1 MDSYDIDDYTD
12 EELIKIL
19 ELDDPTDMVLESRIV
34 SLIKKYDEYDDGTPE
49 KKLYGFFND
58 VYDRF
63 FYNIDNYTD
72 EELIEDILLLENP
85 TSLQLETKIVDK
97 IVDLIKKIPN
107 PSTREYRKNL
117 NFYNDIYDRF
127 FDEMYVETSGDI
139 FNEVTGE
146 VERDSNIDETEY
158 SETTGQIVVES
169 ESERPTRPDQIT
181 GDGTNIQVTKQLDL
195 AKGLVNPL
203 LNQTIRRIIS
213 IDSQYRPNRNET
225 LSGEF
230 TFNLSDPLRDV
241 VSLKL
246 YSVGIPY
253 TWYTVNNNF
262 GSNFIIL
269 QGNSPGINNDNY
281 TYQIQ
286 VVPGNYIASRLI
298 ETVNTSL
305 TAIKNSITD
314 ASFGNTK
321 FIYDSASAK
330 TTFTFEYEKIFTE
343 SAYYLEFPYWT
354 SPIDTAVN
362 NPASPGERYKS
373 IPGFLGFNE
382 NRYYFNAIQSS
393 RILPQTEPDPEHE
406 FTVTSEDQTITIKH
420 MQSDNA
426 TIINTYYLNMNLDTT
441 NTYTRTELIN
451 HLTEKLSASSFL
463 TGSSIQRIDIK
474 DLNKAN
480 EGYAYF
486 NLTLQFNREEIA
498 NTTLSKMHVEFPNT
512 SSTSVW
518 RDCFEFRDL
527 SYVVGE
533 IKGETE
539 PIDQELE
546 EIVVPEPEPDIPSY
560 EIRCIHPDFSLST
573 NDYIGTL
580 DSDTYTLNEIVS
592 HMQSKLQEH
601 PQDEVDNENSAF
613 LLTNDAKL
621 ELQLKIEKKF
631 TNENYSVL
639 LQTDTSQTPPSQT
652 SFLYNVLD
660 LSQNMNSIA
669 GVNSSYNSIFP
680 RNATYS
686 IDSSFVMNVYPSQDT
701 TNTNS
706 GNQNQPPYIVNIS
719 DFFPIELEVPTLID
733 VSINGFDS
741 NNLITFNDY
750 RYIAPFFNQLFERFQ
765 DSDGDYTLQG
775 TTLEITERDTD
786 NLDVILTFVTNKSI
800 PVDQYEVQFID
811 PDLTNTDTKNF
822 WVKELNLP
830 NNNLVAN
837 SPSRGGGIPLTPS
850 TSSLF
855 LVTDEVYRATLSEN
869 PVLFEYIIIDDT
881 NNSFKIVPHEEG
893 VVDSTGDNDYLF
905 SIPNAKYTRTE
916 LLDAINTELQSY
928 TTPNNGLSSD
938 SQIEIVTSASS
949 SSSTQKAKISI
960 SIDRKYIPTDFKLIC
975 YDEDAFVKC
984 YAGVSSVRNT
994 TPDAT
999 LGWLLGFHK
1008 RTTYDLSDTTI
1019 TDYTFTPSASA
1030 TYNELVIVGDS
1041 VVTTD
1046 LYNKLFIV
1054 LDDYNQS
1061 RLNDGLVTNI
1071 PNEDI
1076 NPLPSYATRNRI
1088 ICNPITGVENHDLD
1102 QATSGGSR
1110 LTGSK
1115 ATAASSIAQ
1124 SKNYGNPARGV
1135 GPFAKDVF
1143 AVIPIKTNS
1152 LQSGQTYTEFGG
1164 TLQSQERIYFGPV
1177 NISRMT
1183 VRLLTDRG
1191 DVINL
1196 NGSDWNFS
1204 LIAEQLYQSNV

>member
-1 MDSYDIDDYTD
+1 MASYD
-12 EELIKIL
+12 
-19 ELDDPTDMVLESRIV
+19 
-34 SLIKKYDEYDDGTPE
+34 
-49 KKLYGFFND
+49 
-58 VYDRF
+58 
-63 FYNIDNYTD
+63 IDNYTD
-72 EELIEDILLLENP
+72 EELIEDILRLENP
-85 TSLQLETKIVDK
+85 TSFELESRIVS
-97 IVDLIKKIPN
+97 LIEKYY
-107 PSTREYRKNL
+107 EYGDGTSEKTL
-117 NFYNDIYDRF
+117 YDFFNDVYDRF
-127 FDEMYVETSGDI
+127 FDTRYNHIAPSSPLNMMDIETSGDI

-158 SETTGQIVVES
+158 SETTGQIEVDPNPMFVES
-169 ESERPTRPDQIT
+169 ESQRPTRPEQIT
-181 GDGTNIQVTKQLDL
+181 GDSTNIQVTKQLDL

-314 ASFGNTK
+314 ASFGNTE
-321 FIYDSASAK
+321 FRYDSASAK

-343 SAYYLEFPYWT
+343 SAYYLEFLYWT
-354 SPIDTAVN
+354 SPIDTADN

-393 RILPQTEPDPEHE
+393 RTLPQTEPDPELE

-420 MQSDNA
+420 MQSDNT
-426 TIINTYYLNMNLDTT
+426 TIINAYDLSLVIG
-441 NTYTRTELIN
+441 TYTRTALID
-451 HLTEKLSASSFL
+451 HLNEKLGEAEFL
-463 TGSSIQRIDIK
+463 TGSSIQRIDIT
-474 DLNKAN
+474 DSNKAN
-480 EGYAYF
+480 VESAYF
-486 NLTLQFNREEIA
+486 NLTLQFNREVIT
-498 NTTLSKMHVEFPNT
+498 NTTLSKMHVEFPT
-512 SSTSVW
+512 PTPPSTSIW
-518 RDCFEFRDL
+518 SECFEFHDL

-539 PIDQELE
+539 PIDQEVE
-546 EIVVPEPEPDIPSY
+546 EIVVPPEPYIPRY
-560 EIRCIHPDFSLST
+560 EIRCIHPDFSFNTT

-580 DSDTYTLNEIVS
+580 DSDTGTNTYNLNGIVS
-592 HMQSKLQEH
+592 HMQSKLEEH

-652 SFLYNVLD
+652 SFLYNVLN
-660 LSQNMNSIA
+660 LSQNMNNIA
-669 GVNSSYNSIFP
+669 GVNSSYSSIFP
-680 RNATYS
+680 RNSTYS
-686 IDSSFVMNVYPSQDT
+686 IDSSFVMNVYPSQDI

-706 GNQNQPPYIVNIS
+706 GNQYQPPYIVNIS
-719 DFFPIELEVPTLID
+719 DFLPIEFEDPTIPQTSPPNLYT
-733 VSINGFDS
+733 VSEFDS

-765 DSDGDYTLQG
+765 DSDGDYTLHG
-775 TTLEITERDTD
+775 TTLEITERDDD
-786 NLDVILTFVTNKSI
+786 NQNLYVTLTFVTNKSI

-811 PDLTNTDTKNF
+811 PDTTNTGTDNF

-837 SPSRGGGIPLTPS
+837 SPSRGQGIPLTSNPNPNPNP
-850 TSSLF
+850 TPTL
-855 LVTDEVYRATLSEN
+855 TDEVYRATLSASSI
-869 PVLFEYIIIDDT
+869 LFEYIIIDDT

-938 SQIEIVTSASS
+938 SQIEIVTGSS
-949 SSSTQKAKISI
+949 SMQRAKISI
-960 SIDRKYIPTDFKLIC
+960 NIDRKYIPTDFKLIC

-1019 TDYTFTPSASA
+1019 TDYEFTPSASA
-1030 TYNELVIVGDS
+1030 SATYNQLVIIGDS

-1071 PNEDI
+1071 PTEEV

-1124 SKNYGNPARGV
+1124 SKTYGNPARGV

>member
-1 MDSYDIDDYTD
+1 MDSYD
-12 EELIKIL
+12 
-19 ELDDPTDMVLESRIV
+19 
-34 SLIKKYDEYDDGTPE
+34 
-49 KKLYGFFND
+49 
-58 VYDRF
+58 
-63 FYNIDNYTD
+63 IDNYTD
-72 EELIEDILLLENP
+72 EELIEDILRLENP
-85 TSLQLETKIVDK
+85 TSFELESR
-97 IVDLIKKIPN
+97 IVDLIEKYDGYGDGTSEK
-107 PSTREYRKNL
+107 TL
-117 NFYNDIYDRF
+117 HGFFNDVYDRF
-127 FDEMYVETSGDI
+127 FDTRYNRIAQSSPLNMMEIETSGDI

-158 SETTGQIVVES
+158 SETTGQIEVDPNPMFVES
-169 ESERPTRPDQIT
+169 ESKRPEQIT
-181 GDGTNIQVTKQLDL
+181 GDSTNIQVTKQLDL

-213 IDSQYRPNRNET
+213 IDSQYRPNRTET

-262 GSNFIIL
+262 GSNFMIL

-314 ASFGNTK
+314 ASFGNTE
-321 FIYDSASAK
+321 FRYDSASAK

-354 SPIDTAVN
+354 SPIDTADN

-393 RILPQTEPDPEHE
+393 RTLPQTDSDPNPQ
-406 FTVTSEDQTITIKH
+406 FPVTSEDQTITIKH

-426 TIINTYYLNMNLDTT
+426 TIIKTYYLNMNLDTT
-441 NTYTRTELIN
+441 NTYTRTELRD
-451 HLTEKLSASSFL
+451 HLNKKLGDAEFL
-463 TGSSIQRIDIK
+463 TGSSIQRIDII
-474 DLNKAN
+474 DSNKAN
-480 EGYAYF
+480 AGSAYF
-486 NLTLQFNREEIA
+486 NLTLQFNREVIT
-498 NTTLSKMHVEFPNT
+498 NTTLSKMHVEFPTPT
-512 SSTSVW
+512 SPSTSIW
-518 RDCFEFRDL
+518 SDCFHFHDL

-539 PIDQELE
+539 PIDQEVE
-546 EIVVPEPEPDIPSY
+546 EIVVPSSNIPRY
-560 EIRCIHPDFSLST
+560 EIRCIHPDFSFNPT

-580 DSDTYTLNEIVS
+580 DSDTYTLNGIVS

-613 LLTNDAKL
+613 ILTNDAKL

-631 TNENYSVL
+631 TNDNYSVL
-639 LQTDTSQTPPSQT
+639 LQTDTSHTPPSQT
-652 SFLYNVLD
+652 SFLYNVLN
-660 LSQNMNSIA
+660 LQQNMNNIA
-669 GVNSSYNSIFP
+669 GVNSSYSSFFP

-686 IDSSFVMNVYPSQDT
+686 IDSSFVMNVYPSQDI

-719 DFFPIELEVPTLID
+719 NFLPIEFEDPTILPQTSPPTLYT
-733 VSINGFDS
+733 VSGFDS

-765 DSDGDYTLQG
+765 DDSDGDYTLQG

-786 NLDVILTFVTNKSI
+786 NQNLYVTLTFVTNKSI

-811 PDLTNTDTKNF
+811 PDTNNTGTDNF

-830 NNNLVAN
+830 NNLVAN
-837 SPSRGGGIPLTPS
+837 SPLRGGGIPLT
-850 TSSLF
+850 SSLF
-855 LVTDEVYRATLSEN
+855 SVTGEVYRATLSASSI
-869 PVLFEYIIIDDT
+869 LFEYIIIDDT

-916 LLDAINTELQSY
+916 LLDAINAELQTY

-938 SQIEIVTSASS
+938 SQIEIVSG

-999 LGWLLGFHK
+999 LGWLLGFHQ
-1008 RTTYDLSDTTI
+1008 RTTYDLSDTRI
-1019 TDYTFTPSASA
+1019 TDYTFTPLASLSASA
-1030 TYNELVIVGDS
+1030 TYNQLVIVGDS

-1071 PNEDI
+1071 PNGDV

>member
-1 MDSYDIDDYTD
+1 MDS
-12 EELIKIL
+12 
-19 ELDDPTDMVLESRIV
+19 
-34 SLIKKYDEYDDGTPE
+34 
-49 KKLYGFFND
+49 
-58 VYDRF
+58 
-63 FYNIDNYTD
+63 YNIDNYTD
-72 EELIEDILLLENP
+72 EELIEDILRLENP
-85 TSLQLETKIVDK
+85 TSFELESRIVS
-97 IVDLIKKIPN
+97 LIEKYDGYGDGTSEK
-107 PSTREYRKNL
+107 TL
-117 NFYNDIYDRF
+117 HDFFNDVYDRF
-127 FDEMYVETSGDI
+127 FDTRYNRIAQSSPLNMMEIETSGDI

-158 SETTGQIVVES
+158 SETTGQIEVDPNPMFVES
-169 ESERPTRPDQIT
+169 ESERPTRPNQIT
-181 GDGTNIQVTKQLDL
+181 GDSTNIQVTKQLDL

-286 VVPGNYIASRLI
+286 VVPGNYTASELI
-298 ETVNTSL
+298 NNVNTSL
-305 TAIKNSITD
+305 TIIKDSITD
-314 ASFGNTK
+314 ASFGNTI
-321 FIYDSASAK
+321 FTYNTESAK

-343 SAYYLEFPYWT
+343 SAYYIEFPYWT

-382 NRYYFNAIQSS
+382 SRYYFNAIQSS
-393 RILPQTEPDPEHE
+393 RDLPQTDSDPDPP
-406 FTVTSEDQTITIKH
+406 FTVTNEDQTITIKH
-420 MQSDNA
+420 MQSDN
-426 TIINTYYLNMNLDTT
+426 TTVINTYNLNMNLDTT
-441 NTYTRTELIN
+441 NTYTRTDLIN
-451 HLTEKLSASSFL
+451 HLNGKLLESSFL
-463 TGSSIQRIDIK
+463 TGSSIQRIDIT
-474 DLNKAN
+474 DSNKAN
-480 EGYAYF
+480 AGYAYF
-486 NLTLQFNREEIA
+486 NLTLQFNREVIT
-498 NTTLSKMHVEFPNT
+498 NTTLSKMHVEFPTPT
-512 SSTSVW
+512 SPSTTSIW
-518 RDCFEFRDL
+518 RDCFHFHDL

-539 PIDQELE
+539 PIDQQVEK
-546 EIVVPEPEPDIPSY
+546 IVVPNSNIPRY
-560 EIRCIHPDFSLST
+560 EIRCIHPDFSFNPT

-580 DSDTYTLNEIVS
+580 DSNTYTLNGIVS
-592 HMQSKLQEH
+592 HMQSKLEEH

-613 LLTNDAKL
+613 ILTNDAKL

-639 LQTDTSQTPPSQT
+639 LQTSASQTPSSQT
-652 SFLYNVLD
+652 SFLYKEQGQGGLG
-660 LSQNMNSIA
+660 LQQNMNSIA
-669 GVNSSYNSIFP
+669 GVDSSYSSIFP
-680 RNATYS
+680 RNSNYS
-686 IDSSFVMNVYPSQDT
+686 IDSSFVMYVYPSQDI

-719 DFFPIELEVPTLID
+719 NFLPIAFEDPTTEPPTSPPTLYT
-733 VSINGFDS
+733 VSGFDS

-811 PDLTNTDTKNF
+811 PANTGTNNF

-837 SPSRGGGIPLTPS
+837 IPARGQGIPLT
-850 TSSLF
+850 SSPF
-855 LVTDEVYRATLSEN
+855 SVTLSASSI
-869 PVLFEYIIIDDT
+869 LFEYIIIDDT

-905 SIPNAKYTRTE
+905 FIPNAKYTRTE

-938 SQIEIVTSASS
+938 SQIEIVTGSPSASSASS

-1008 RTTYDLSDTTI
+1008 RTIYDLSDTTI
-1019 TDYTFTPSASA
+1019 TDYTFTPSLSASA
-1030 TYNELVIVGDS
+1030 SASPTYNKLVIVGDS

-1071 PNEDI
+1071 PNEDV

-1110 LTGSK
+1110 LTGNK

-1124 SKNYGNPARGV
+1124 SKIYGNPARGV

>member
-1 MDSYDIDDYTD
+1 MASYD
-12 EELIKIL
+12 
-19 ELDDPTDMVLESRIV
+19 
-34 SLIKKYDEYDDGTPE
+34 
-49 KKLYGFFND
+49 
-58 VYDRF
+58 
-63 FYNIDNYTD
+63 IDNYTD
-72 EELIEDILLLENP
+72 EELIEDILRLENP
-85 TSLQLETKIVDK
+85 TSFELESRIVS
-97 IVDLIKKIPN
+97 LIEKYY
-107 PSTREYRKNL
+107 EYGDGTSEKTL
-117 NFYNDIYDRF
+117 YDFFNDVYDRF
-127 FDEMYVETSGDI
+127 FDTRYNHIAPSSPLNMMDIETSGDI

-158 SETTGQIVVES
+158 SETTGQINVDPNPMFVES
-169 ESERPTRPDQIT
+169 ESEIPTRPEQIT
-181 GDGTNIQVTKQLDL
+181 GDSTNIQVTKQLDL

-262 GSNFIIL
+262 GSNFMIL

-314 ASFGNTK
+314 ASFGNTV
-321 FIYDSASAK
+321 FTYDSASAK

-393 RILPQTEPDPEHE
+393 RTLPQTEPDPELE
-406 FTVTSEDQTITIKH
+406 FTVTNEDQTITIKH
-420 MQSDNA
+420 MQSDN
-426 TIINTYYLNMNLDTT
+426 TTVINAYDLSLDTGI
-441 NTYTRTELIN
+441 YTRTALID
-451 HLTEKLSASSFL
+451 HLNGKLLASSFL
-463 TGSSIQRIDIK
+463 RGSSIQRIDIT
-474 DLNKAN
+474 DSNKAN
-480 EGYAYF
+480 AGYAYF

-498 NTTLSKMHVEFPNT
+498 NTTLSKMHVEFPT
-512 SSTSVW
+512 PTPPSTSIW
-518 RDCFEFRDL
+518 SDCFHFHDL

-539 PIDQELE
+539 PIVQEVE
-546 EIVVPEPEPDIPSY
+546 EIVVPEPEPDIPSPRY
-560 EIRCIHPDFSLST
+560 EIRCIHPDFSLPT

-580 DSDTYTLNEIVS
+580 NSDTYNLNGIVS

-601 PQDEVDNENSAF
+601 PPDEVDNENSAF
-613 LLTNDAKL
+613 ILTNDAKL

-639 LQTDTSQTPPSQT
+639 LGPPSQT

-660 LSQNMNSIA
+660 LSQNMNNIA
-669 GVNSSYNSIFP
+669 GVNSSYSSIFP
-680 RNATYS
+680 RNAIYS
-686 IDSSFVMNVYPSQDT
+686 IDSSFVMNVYPSQDI

-719 DFFPIELEVPTLID
+719 DFFPIEFEVPTLID

-786 NLDVILTFVTNKSI
+786 NQNLYVTLTFVTNKSI

-811 PDLTNTDTKNF
+811 PDTTNTGTDNF

-837 SPSRGGGIPLTPS
+837 SPVRGEGIPLT
-850 TSSLF
+850 SSL
-855 LVTDEVYRATLSEN
+855 TGEVYRATLASSI
-869 PVLFEYIIIDDT
+869 LFEYIIIDDT

-905 SIPNAKYTRTE
+905 SIPNAKYTRTK
-916 LLDAINTELQSY
+916 LLDAINVELQTY

-949 SSSTQKAKISI
+949 ASSASSSSSMQRAKLSI

-1008 RTTYDLSDTTI
+1008 RTIYDLSDTTI

-1030 TYNELVIVGDS
+1030 SASASATYNQLVIVGDS